1 MGRCGEGRAARRD
14 RAQLAAPARPL
25 PAGLGRH
32 HELLG
37 TVLAPAARPLGPAA
51 AAAAAAAV
59 PAAAAAAILL
69 LARRR

>member
-14 RAQLAAPARPL
+14 PAQLAAPERPL
-25 PAGLGRH
+25 LAGLGRH

-51 AAAAAAAV
+51 AAAV
-59 PAAAAAAILL
+59 PAAAATATAILV
-69 LARRR
+69 RRR